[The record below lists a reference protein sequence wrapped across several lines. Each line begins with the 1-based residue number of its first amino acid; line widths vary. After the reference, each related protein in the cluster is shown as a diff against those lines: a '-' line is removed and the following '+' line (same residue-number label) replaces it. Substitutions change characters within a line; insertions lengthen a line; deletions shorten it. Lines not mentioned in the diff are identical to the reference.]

1 MNGEDYFS
9 SRRTES
15 RVATWHHKQARA
27 KLSCK
32 LLSCQSLE
40 KNEKGNKKPF
50 VQDVLT
56 TLVNFLEQQGNGK
69 WTRKIFS
76 SRCTESWIILLLDIT
91 SQHVLACA
99 RPSDSIVGT
108 YKNEQSE
115 NKTRTPW
122 ERGRWRREEWAF
134 FAFPFTERLFTYGVW
149 NTIGSGLIRGRAM
162 FNTISNALV
171 QRSTVLQSAIWSP
184 SDLTSPINS
193 TTNYAFK

>member
-27 KLSCK
+27 KL
-32 LLSCQSLE
+32 LSCQSLE
-40 KNEKGNKKPF
+40 KNEKENKKPF

-56 TLVNFLEQQGNGK
+56 TRVNFLEQQGNGK

-99 RPSDSIVGT
+99 RPSNSIVGT
-108 YKNEQSE
+108 YKNEPSE
-115 NKTRTPW
+115 NKKRTTW
-122 ERGRWRREEWAF
+122 ERGRWRRQKCRPVSPLPPPPLPPSPPPSRVFRISYYWMTFQHHLGAWN
-134 FAFPFTERLFTYGVW
+134 RLT
-149 NTIGSGLIRGRAM
+149 RAYW
-162 FNTISNALV
+162 V
-171 QRSTVLQSAIWSP
+171 VL
-184 SDLTSPINS
+184 DYKTLEKNE
-193 TTNYAFK
+193 

>member
-69 WTRKIFS
+69 
-76 SRCTESWIILLLDIT
+76 
-91 SQHVLACA
+91 
-99 RPSDSIVGT
+99 
-108 YKNEQSE
+108 
-115 NKTRTPW
+115 
-122 ERGRWRREEWAF
+122 
-134 FAFPFTERLFTYGVW
+134 
-149 NTIGSGLIRGRAM
+149 
-162 FNTISNALV
+162 
-171 QRSTVLQSAIWSP
+171 
-184 SDLTSPINS
+184 
-193 TTNYAFK
+193 